1 MILALDWV
9 PKPGAEAQVAVGCL
23 DRLGPRL
30 PGAQGVIYD
39 GALRGKHLEHL
50 LHDLGLLGVCP
61 VTAASGGR
69 RAKRSR
75 TERQVFVEAAEV
87 TRADKTCTIQLYSRG
102 GRLCVGELDEKGEV
116 VLVELTRK
124 KILRRTN
131 ADGTYRWY
139 GEFEVPESSGG
150 GTVRVRLDLTD
161 EDRKRGFNR
170 TEHLRPIP
178 PGDDDYRRLYPRRPD
193 IESINRALDDS
204 LWLKRAHSVGHAR
217 QLVDLMGYVLR
228 LNSIALHRHR
238 RTRAPVRAEAA

>member
-1 MILALDWV
+1 M
-9 PKPGAEAQVAVGCL
+9 
-23 DRLGPRL
+23 
-30 PGAQGVIYD
+30 
-39 GALRGKHLEHL
+39 
-50 LHDLGLLGVCP
+50 CP

-75 TERQVFVEAAEV
+75 TERQVLVESAEV
-87 TRADKTCTIQLYSRG
+87 TRAGKTCTIQLYSEG

-116 VLVELTRK
+116 VLVELARK
-124 KILRRTN
+124 QIRRRIN

-139 GEFEVPESSGG
+139 GEHEVPESSGG
-150 GTVRVRLDLTD
+150 GIVRVRLDQTD
-161 EDRKRGFNR
+161 EDRRRGFKR

-204 LWLKRAHSVGHAR
+204 LWLERAHSVGHAR

-238 RTRAPVRAEAA
+238 SALEQVQAA